1 MVNPAAPNQRRHPN
15 MMGAGLVAGLL
26 AGLALGGAFD
36 NFGLWIPVL
45 GALGFITGGLLHS
58 SRRNDAP

>member
-1 MVNPAAPNQRRHPN
+1 